1 MMSPRSGQN
10 TLLQLNMGEGKSS
23 VIVPLVSSAL
33 ADGKQLVRIVVLKP
47 LAQQMFNLL
56 SRRLS
61 GLANRRIFY
70 LPFSREI
77 DALTASK
84 ELQPLFETC
93 LQERGI
99 LLAQPEHILSFKL
112 MVIDMARHTEEKFS
126 VIAKTLLDSQSWLI
140 QKSRDILDESDEIL
154 SVKYQLVYTSG
165 LQEPVDDHP
174 DRWIRVQKI
183 LHIVKREAYELK
195 KEYPDAVIVD
205 RDRDHAEKHI
215 FPIVRII
222 DPVAATD
229 LNKRVAKEYL
239 NGDYFRLI
247 PPDAREAVLR
257 FATTSQSHETD
268 ISILRHYQGT
278 PLWKSVL
285 LLRGFLNSGILF
297 FVLGKNRWRVDYG
310 LDLTRSLLAVPYR
323 AKDVPTIRADFGHP
337 DVAIAFTCLSYYYGG
352 LRNEDLT
359 LCFSLLFKM
368 DNPVPEY
375 EVRQLEQFI

>member
-1 MMSPRSGQN
+1 MMFPGSGQN
-10 TLLQLNMGEGKSS
+10 SLLQLNMGEGKSS

-33 ADGKQLVRIVVLKP
+33 ANGEQLVRIVVLKP

-84 ELQPLFETC
+84 KLQPLFETC
-93 LQERGI
+93 LRERGI
-99 LLAQPEHILSFKL
+99 LLAQPEHLLSFKL
-112 MVIDMARHTEEKFS
+112 MAIDMAIRTEERFG
-126 VIAKTLLDSQSWLI
+126 VIAKTLLDSQTWLV

-174 DRWIRVQKI
+174 DRWIRIQEI
-183 LHIVKREAYELK
+183 LQIARRQAYELQK
-195 KEYPDAVIVD
+195 KHPNAVIVD
-205 RDRDHAEKHI
+205 RDHTAKHI

-222 DPVAATD
+222 DPVAATY
-229 LNKRVAKEYL
+229 LNKRVAEEYL
-239 NGDYFRLI
+239 DGDNFRLMPLDVRQAI
-247 PPDAREAVLR
+247 LR
-257 FATTSQSHETD
+257 FVTTSQSQETN
-268 ISILRHYQGT
+268 ISILRRYLGT
-278 PLWKSVL
+278 TLWRSVL
-285 LLRGFLNSGILF
+285 LLRGFLGSGILL
-297 FVLGKNRWRVDYG
+297 FVLGKKRWRVDYG

-323 AKDVPTIRADFGHP
+323 AKDVPTLRADFGHP

-359 LCFSLLFKM
+359 LSFTLLFKM
-368 DNPVPEY
+368 DNPALEY

>member
-1 MMSPRSGQN
+1 MMFPSSGQN
-10 TLLQLNMGEGKSS
+10 ALLQLNMGEGKSS

-93 LQERGI
+93 LRERGI
-99 LLAQPEHILSFKL
+99 LLAQPEHLLSFKL
-112 MVIDMARHTEEKFS
+112 MAIDMAIRTEERFS

-165 LQEPVDDHP
+165 SQEPVDDHP
-174 DRWIRVQKI
+174 DRWIRIQEILQIAKRQAYKLQK
-183 LHIVKREAYELK
+183 KW
-195 KEYPDAVIVD
+195 PDAVIVD
-205 RDRDHAEKHI
+205 HAAKHI

-222 DPVAATD
+222 DPAAATR
-229 LNKRVAKEYL
+229 LNKCVAKKYL
-239 NGDYFRLI
+239 DGDYFRLM
-247 PPDAREAVLR
+247 PPDVRQAALR
-257 FATTSQSHETD
+257 FVITSQSQETD
-268 ISILRHYQGT
+268 ISLLRHYQGT
-278 PLWKSVL
+278 TLWRSIL
-285 LLRGFLNSGILF
+285 LLRGFLGSGILL
-297 FVLGKNRWRVDYG
+297 FVLGKKRWRVDYG

-337 DVAIAFTCLSYYYGG
+337 DVAIAFTYLSYYYGG

-359 LCFSLLFKM
+359 LCFALLIKS
-368 DNPVPEY
+368 DNSVLEY
-375 EVRQLEQFI
+375 EVRQQFI

>member
-1 MMSPRSGQN
+1 MMFPDSGKN
-10 TLLQLNMGEGKSS
+10 ALLQLNMGEGKSS

-56 SRRLS
+56 SRRLC

-99 LLAQPEHILSFKL
+99 LLAQPEHLLSLKL
-112 MVIDMARHTEEKFS
+112 MAIDMAIRTEERFS

-154 SVKYQLVYTSG
+154 NVKYQLVYTSG

-174 DRWIRVQKI
+174 DRWIRIQKI
-183 LHIVKREAYELK
+183 LQIAERQAYELQK
-195 KEYPDAVIVD
+195 IYPDAVIVD
-205 RDRDHAEKHI
+205 HAAEKHI

-222 DPVAATD
+222 DPVAATH
-229 LNKRVAKEYL
+229 LNERIAKKYL
-239 NGDYFRLI
+239 AGDYFRLM
-247 PPDAREAVLR
+247 PSDVRQAAVQ
-257 FATTSQSHETD
+257 FVTTSHSQETD
-268 ISILRHYQGT
+268 ISLLSHYKGT
-278 PLWKSVL
+278 TVWRSIL
-285 LLRGFLNSGILF
+285 LLRGFLGSGILLF
-297 FVLGKNRWRVDYG
+297 ILSKKRWRVDYG

-359 LCFSLLFKM
+359 LCFTLLFKL
-368 DNPVPEY
+368 DNPVLEY
-375 EVRQLEQFI
+375 EVRQQFI

>member
-1 MMSPRSGQN
+1 MFPDSGRN
-10 TLLQLNMGEGKSS
+10 ALLQLNMGEGKSS

-56 SRRLS
+56 SRRLC

-93 LQERGI
+93 LRERGI
-99 LLAQPEHILSFKL
+99 LLAQPEHLLSFKL
-112 MVIDMARHTEEKFS
+112 MAIDMAIRTDKRFS
-126 VIAKTLLDSQSWLI
+126 VIAKTLLDSQSWLV

-165 LQEPVDDHP
+165 SQEPVDDHP
-174 DRWIRVQKI
+174 DRWIRIQEI
-183 LHIVKREAYELK
+183 LQIAKRQAYELQK
-195 KEYPDAVIVD
+195 KRPDAVIVD
-205 RDRDHAEKHI
+205 HTAKHI

-222 DPVAATD
+222 DPVAATH
-229 LNKRVAKEYL
+229 LNQCVAEEYL
-239 NGDYFRLI
+239 DGDYFRLM
-247 PPDAREAVLR
+247 PPDVRQAALR
-257 FATTSQSHETD
+257 FVTTSQSQETN
-268 ISILRHYQGT
+268 ISIIRHYQGT
-278 PLWKSVL
+278 TVWKSFL
-285 LLRGFLNSGILF
+285 LLRGFLGSGILLF
-297 FVLGKNRWRVDYG
+297 ILGKKRWRVDYG

-359 LCFSLLFKM
+359 LCFTLLFKLE
-368 DNPVPEY
+368 NPILEY
-375 EVRQLEQFI
+375 EVR

>member
-1 MMSPRSGQN
+1 MMFPGSGQN
-10 TLLQLNMGEGKSS
+10 SLLQLNMGEGKSS

-33 ADGKQLVRIVVLKP
+33 ANGEQLVRIVVLKP

-84 ELQPLFETC
+84 KLQPLFETC
-93 LQERGI
+93 LRERGI
-99 LLAQPEHILSFKL
+99 LLAQPEHLLSFKL
-112 MVIDMARHTEEKFS
+112 MAIDMAIRTEERFG
-126 VIAKTLLDSQSWLI
+126 VIAKTLLDSQTWLV

-174 DRWIRVQKI
+174 DRWIRIQEI
-183 LHIVKREAYELK
+183 LQIARRQAYELQK
-195 KEYPDAVIVD
+195 KHPNAVIVD
-205 RDRDHAEKHI
+205 SDHTAKHI

-222 DPVAATD
+222 DPVAATY
-229 LNKRVAKEYL
+229 LNKRVAEEYL
-239 NGDYFRLI
+239 DGDNFRLMPLDVRQAI
-247 PPDAREAVLR
+247 LR
-257 FATTSQSHETD
+257 FVTTSQSQETN
-268 ISILRHYQGT
+268 ISILRRYLGT
-278 PLWKSVL
+278 TLWRSVL
-285 LLRGFLNSGILF
+285 LLRGFLGSGILL
-297 FVLGKNRWRVDYG
+297 FVLGKKRWRVDYG

-323 AKDVPTIRADFGHP
+323 AKDVPTLRADFGHP

-359 LCFSLLFKM
+359 LSFTLLFKM
-368 DNPVPEY
+368 DNPALEY

>member
-1 MMSPRSGQN
+1 MMFPSSGQN

-33 ADGKQLVRIVVLKP
+33 ADGNQLVRIVVLKP

-93 LQERGI
+93 LRERGI
-99 LLAQPEHILSFKL
+99 LLAQPEHLLSFKL
-112 MVIDMARHTEEKFS
+112 MAIDMAIRKEKSLS
-126 VIAKTLLDSQSWLI
+126 VIAKTLLDSQSWLV

-165 LQEPVDDHP
+165 SQEPVDDHP
-174 DRWIRVQKI
+174 DRWIRIQEI
-183 LHIVKREAYELK
+183 LQIAKRQAYELQK
-195 KEYPDAVIVD
+195 IYPDAVIVD
-205 RDRDHAEKHI
+205 HAAKHI
-215 FPIVRII
+215 FPVVRVI
-222 DPVAATD
+222 DPVAATHLD
-229 LNKRVAKEYL
+229 KCVAKEYL
-239 NGDYFRLI
+239 DGDYFRLM
-247 PPDAREAVLR
+247 PWDVRQAALR
-257 FATTSQSHETD
+257 FVTTSRSQEPDMSL
-268 ISILRHYQGT
+268 LRQYQGT
-278 PLWKSVL
+278 SLWRSIL
-285 LLRGFLNSGILF
+285 LLRGFLGSGILL
-297 FVLGKNRWRVDYG
+297 FVLGKKRWRVDYG

-352 LRNEDLT
+352 LRNEDLI
-359 LCFSLLFKM
+359 LCFALLLKL
-368 DNPVPEY
+368 DNPDLEY
-375 EVRQLEQFI
+375 EVRQQFI

>member
-1 MMSPRSGQN
+1 MMFPGSGQN
-10 TLLQLNMGEGKSS
+10 SLLQLNMGEGKSS

-33 ADGKQLVRIVVLKP
+33 ANGEQLVRIVVLKP

-84 ELQPLFETC
+84 KLQPLFETC
-93 LQERGI
+93 LRERGI
-99 LLAQPEHILSFKL
+99 LLAQPEHLLSFKL
-112 MVIDMARHTEEKFS
+112 MAIDMAIRTEERFG

-140 QKSRDILDESDEIL
+140 QNSRDILDESDEIL

-174 DRWIRVQKI
+174 DRWIRIQEILQIAKRQALELQK
-183 LHIVKREAYELK
+183 K
-195 KEYPDAVIVD
+195 YPNAVIVD
-205 RDRDHAEKHI
+205 RDHAAKHI

-222 DPVAATD
+222 DPVAATY
-229 LNKRVAKEYL
+229 LNKYVAEEYL
-239 NGDYFRLI
+239 DGDCFRLL
-247 PPDAREAVLR
+247 PWDARQAALR
-257 FATTSQSHETD
+257 FVTSSQSQELETD
-268 ISILRHYQGT
+268 ISILRHYKGT
-278 PLWKSVL
+278 TLWRSIL
-285 LLRGFLNSGILF
+285 LLRGFLGSGILL
-297 FVLGKNRWRVDYG
+297 FVLGKKRWRVDYG

-352 LRNEDLT
+352 LRNEELT
-359 LCFSLLFKM
+359 LCFTLLFKM
-368 DNPVPEY
+368 DNAVLEY
-375 EVRQLEQFI
+375 EVRQQQSI